1 MFVYTIDDV
10 CSTVKFLFI
19 IVIINSVLAGMASAF
34 GVSQGH
40 LAKLVVMM
48 LVYSLIVFL
57 MSRFT
62 WIEASVVALITC
74 GYVLH
79 ERLHI
84 SMHPVFWIVTFCG
97 IIAVIEALTHFIGA
111 LYLVRSI
118 AMTVVSIAFVKYYFL
133 SAMTDRI
140 WIGVFAVYFLA
151 INIFCRI
158 AAAESNSFTIV

>member
-40 LAKLVVMM
+40 LAKLAVMM

-62 WIEASVVALITC
+62 WIEAAVVAFIIC

-79 ERLHI
+79 ERSQI

-97 IIAVIEALTHFIGA
+97 IIAVIEALTHFIGV

-118 AMTVVSIAFVKYYFL
+118 AMTVVSMAFVKYYFL

-158 AAAESNSFTIV
+158 AAAESKSFTIV